1 MKKFLLM
8 ILTVILIFPLAM
20 NAQQIVDIGLGGT
33 STSSYLPLY
42 SFYNN
47 TLSEQIY
54 TASEIGMPGT
64 ITSIAFY
71 NAGSTKSPNLKIY
84 MINTNRTDFS
94 STTDWLPVTAGDLV
108 YDGSNVSLTAG
119 AWTTIQ
125 FDTPFSYDGV
135 SNLGLIVDANMS
147 WSSGLSCYVFSS
159 TSNCSMYVYSDGTD
173 YNAVGATYTASSRL
187 STKNQIKLGI
197 IPGAVNCHAV
207 GALNVSN
214 ISAFDANIIWGA
226 SEDPGTQILQ
236 YKTSTMS
243 WEDNDVVTDYPTDTT
258 YSFSGQ
264 LTPTTTY
271 NVRVA
276 NMCAGGDTSVWR
288 NTTFRTGCAPV
299 DSLPY
304 VENFDTYGTGGAAN
318 YPECWNKLSTYTS
331 GTTPYISSTNYQG
344 VGSLY
349 FYVGSASQ
357 YNMAIMH
364 EIDATIPINTLQVSF
379 AYRASNATD
388 RLIVGIIDDITDGT
402 TFTPIDT
409 VYPVVG
415 NASAWDE
422 RVVTFDQYTGTGN
435 HIAFKNEYTSTYCYA
450 YIDNVTVDLIS
461 TCAKPTDV
469 SITNYTTEGA
479 DINWVPAGNES
490 AWEVVAVPA
499 GQDVNTGTPEPTTT
513 YPYTLTNLQDNT
525 TYDVYVRADCGS
537 GEYSGWTFKRT
548 FKTNP
553 ECSVPLNVTV
563 SQISTNSA
571 LVSWDPAVFGAS
583 NYTVG
588 YSEAGQNNWTVQVVN
603 GTQYMISGLT
613 LNTSYNVY
621 VGSNCAAGHADSV
634 TVAFTTRSCLV
645 GGDLQIG
652 DGTSTSSYL
661 PEYATYNYSYT
672 QQIYLA
678 SEMNGQAAINSI
690 SFDAESI
697 ATANRHLKIYLMHTS
712 AAGSS
717 WLDASSAQLVC
728 DTTINLTTG
737 WNTFNFT
744 APFQYNGIDNLAVI
758 VIDATGSWS
767 SSNSF
772 YCHTTSQSL
781 AQYNYQDNTPYS
793 ITSLPTSDGYGG
805 TTTSRN
811 NVIFGVPCDSTT
823 TCAAPNLYV
832 TSTTDNSVTVAWTPG
847 NLETSWELEYS
858 TEADT
863 TWISA
868 GSVTSPYTITGQSS
882 NMNVY
887 VRVRAN
893 CGGGETS
900 TWAVTSARTDC
911 SIVNTLPLTEN
922 FDNAPGSGAGNMVDC
937 WSTLTNYS
945 SSYPYT
951 SSSYANSGTYS
962 AYFYGTSAYFS
973 YLISPEFDPSI
984 ALNTLQVRFWAYKTS
999 IPYYIQVGV
1008 MTDPSD
1014 YSTFTQLSG
1023 NMTPSTTGSW
1033 EMLDVNLDE
1042 YNGTGHYI
1050 AFRIPQSYA
1059 SYMYVDD
1066 IAIDI
1071 IPTCAHVDSLQVSN
1085 MQATGATF
1093 TWVPGGSESAWDVAI
1108 VPGTDEVDLDTVNH
1122 ISVSGSPTLT
1132 VNDLNQ
1138 NTIYTVYVRANCGFE
1153 QSFWMNAEFMTTQ
1166 IPATLP
1172 FSCDFEDTTE
1182 AAMFACVNGTQPHK
1196 WVVGTATNNGGTH
1209 ALYISNDNG
1218 ASNSYAIGSA
1228 SSAWAYRD
1236 VEFPANPSGYTLT
1249 FDWRSYGESCCDYM
1263 RVFVGDPTPV
1273 TAGNYNQPAGS
1284 TDMMPN
1290 YNTSYP
1296 NYFNTASTYQTF
1308 TTTLPGMTETTVKR
1322 IYFLWRND
1330 GSIGTM
1336 PPASVDNI
1344 SIAAINCDAPT
1355 ALTVDSITATTAEVS
1370 WTTTAVTSVI
1380 LYKGDNDADWTEVTS
1395 VTSPYTL
1402 TNLSANTHYM
1412 VRVANIC
1419 DDGVNISPYVT
1430 TSFYTACA
1438 AISTLPYTE
1447 NFDNYTASTS
1457 TRPNCWSFP
1466 VTYSD
1471 APYITSNYY
1480 SSSPNSLYFQSETTN
1495 PTTAVSPQFDVDI
1508 HTLRVKFMLKAE
1520 STTSSGTFEIG
1531 VMSDPANVSTFESVR
1546 IIQPANTSWN
1556 QYVVDFDS
1564 TTLSGPGQYIAFRQ
1578 NSNSSVWYY
1587 WLDNVMV
1594 MNIPTCPEPDNLIST
1609 ANTSTSITID
1619 WTPNGGE
1626 SAWNIMYGVTGFDPA
1641 NGTVVPVTTHPYE
1654 VPNLETDSTYDFYVQ
1669 ADCGGGDESIWVG
1682 PYTLKPGTYIM
1693 PTTGNNTLTTC
1704 DMVIYDDGGLT
1715 GDYASNCE
1723 SYLTINPTD
1732 ASNLIAIQGTL
1743 STESCCDH
1751 LYIYD
1756 GASASGTLLGQ
1767 YEGTGVTIPQLVSTT
1782 GPITLHFH
1790 SDGSLVN
1797 SGFVLT
1803 VSCIPNTCPMPTGL
1817 TVSNVGSTSAD
1828 LSWTAGGTENSWAVE
1843 YKEASASTWITG
1855 VATTTSYQLTGLNA
1869 LTAYDVRVKADC
1881 GGGDESA
1888 YVTTSFTTIE
1898 GTTTCNAPTGLA
1910 VNNVTTNTATAS
1922 WTAGG
1927 TENSW
1932 NVQYKAAS
1940 ASNWQSAT
1948 ANATSYTMTG
1958 LTPNTAYQVRV
1969 QANCG
1974 AGNTSDWT
1982 TAVSF
1987 TTNQEQQTCPAP
1999 TNLTATIDA
2008 TSHTT
2013 VVLTWQQEANTANEW
2028 QVNYRISTESTWSTA
2043 TATSTTYTLTDLT
2056 PNVDYVANVVAHCTN
2071 GLNSDESNT
2080 VTFHTD
2086 DVGITNYLEKA
2097 VSLYPNPAT
2106 EMISVEVSD
2115 ANIMITGVEVY
2126 NVYGQLIN
2134 TIVSTENPLRINI
2147 SGLADGMYY
2156 VRVTTDGGVVTKN
2169 FVKK

>member
-1 MKKFLLM
+1 MKKLL
-8 ILTVILIFPLAM
+8 LLIMAVLLGFSSMQLS
-20 NAQQIVDIGLGGT
+20 AQQIVDIGLGGT

-54 TASEIGMPGT
+54 TADEIGMPGT

-197 IPGAVNCHAV
+197 IPDAVNCHAV
-207 GALNVSN
+207 GALDVSN

-243 WEDNDVVTDYPTDTT
+243 WDDNDVVTDYPTDTT

-304 VENFDTYGTGGAAN
+304 VENFDTYGTGSAAN

-331 GTTPYISSTNYQG
+331 GTTPYISSTHYSG

-357 YNMAIMH
+357 YNMAISQS
-364 EIDATIPINTLQVSF
+364 IDPTYPINTLQVSF
-379 AYRASNATD
+379 AYRASNPTD
-388 RLIVGIIDDITDGT
+388 RLIVGVIDDITDAN

-415 NASAWDE
+415 DASAWDE
-422 RVVTFDQYTGTGN
+422 RVVTFDQYTGTGT
-435 HIAFKNEYTSTYCYA
+435 HIAFKNEYTTTYAYA
-450 YIDNVTVDLIS
+450 YIDDVTVDLIS
-461 TCAKPTDV
+461 TCLKPTDV

-490 AWEVVAVPA
+490 SWEVVAVPA
-499 GQDVNTGTPEPTTT
+499 GQDVNSGTPEQASS
-513 YPYTLTNLQDNT
+513 YPYTLVNLQSNT
-525 TYDVYVRADCGS
+525 TYDVYVRADCGN
-537 GEYSGWTFKRT
+537 GDYSGWTFKRT
-548 FKTNP
+548 FTTNL
-553 ECSVPLNVTV
+553 ECSAPLNVAV
-563 SQISTNSA
+563 GQITTNSA
-571 LVSWDPAVFGAS
+571 LVTWDPAIFGVTD
-583 NYTVG
+583 YTVG
-588 YSEAGQNNWTVQVVN
+588 YSEVGQNNWTTQTVS

-613 LNTSYNVY
+613 ANTDYRVY

-634 TVAFTTRSCLV
+634 VVTFTTRSCMV
-645 GGDLQIG
+645 GGDLEIG
-652 DGTSTSSYL
+652 TGTGTSSYL
-661 PEYATYNYSYT
+661 PEYCLYNYSYT

-678 SEMNGQAAINSI
+678 SEMNGQAAIS
-690 SFDAESI
+690 SI
-697 ATANRHLKIYLMHTS
+697 AFNAEDIQNASRHLKIYLMHTT
-712 AAGSS
+712 AANSD
-717 WLDASSAQLVC
+717 WVNASSAQLVY
-728 DTTINLTTG
+728 DNTVTLTTG

-744 APFQYNGIDNLAVI
+744 SPFQYNGVDNLAVI
-758 VIDATGSWS
+758 VIDATGTWS

-781 AQYNYQDNTPYS
+781 AQYNCQDDTPYT
-793 ITSLPTSDGYGG
+793 INSLPTSDGYGG

-811 NVIFGVPCDSTT
+811 NVIFGVPCDSTA
-823 TCAAPNLYV
+823 TCVAPNAYV
-832 TSTTDNSVTVAWTPG
+832 TTTTDNSITVAWTPG
-847 NLETSWELEYS
+847 NTETSWELEY
-858 TEADT
+858 TADSV
-863 TWISA
+863 WIPA
-868 GSVTSPYTITGQSS
+868 GTVTSPYTITGLTD
-882 NMNVY
+882 NMTY
-887 VRVRAN
+887 IIRVRSL
-893 CGGGETS
+893 CGSDNSEWAMISGRTS
-900 TWAVTSARTDC
+900 C
-911 SIVNTLPLTEN
+911 SVVNLLPFTEN
-922 FDNAPGSGAGNMVDC
+922 FDDAPGSGAGNMVDC

-1033 EMLDVNLDE
+1033 EMLEVNLDD

-1066 IAIDI
+1066 ISIDV
-1071 IPTCAHVDSLQVSN
+1071 IPTCFHVEDLMTSN
-1085 MQATGATF
+1085 IGPMTATLEWTP
-1093 TWVPGGSESAWDVAI
+1093 VGSETSWEVAF
-1108 VPGTDEVDLDTVNH
+1108 VPGTGEVDLDTVNTVT
-1122 ISVSGSPTLT
+1122 VSGVPSYTESSLE
-1132 VNDLNQ
+1132 Q
-1138 NTIYTVYVRANCGFE
+1138 NTVYTAYVRANCG
-1153 QSFWMNAEFMTTQ
+1153 SDHSIWMSTTFMTTQ
-1166 IPATLP
+1166 VPGELP
-1172 FSCDFEDTTE
+1172 FFCDFENATE

-1196 WVVGTATNNGGTH
+1196 WVVGTATSNGGTH
-1209 ALYISNDNG
+1209 SLYISENNG
-1218 ASNSYAIGSA
+1218 TSNSYSISA
-1228 SSAWAYRD
+1228 TSNTWVYRD
-1236 VEFPANPSGYTLT
+1236 IEFPANPSGYTLS
-1249 FDWRSYGESCCDYM
+1249 FDWHGDGESCCDYM
-1263 RVFVGDPTPV
+1263 RVYVGAPALV
-1273 TAGNYNQPAGS
+1273 SAGSSSDPAGATS
-1284 TDMMPN
+1284 LMPN
-1290 YNTSYP
+1290 FNTSYP
-1296 NYFNTASTYQTF
+1296 NYFNTASSYQTF
-1308 TTTLPGMTETTVKR
+1308 TATLPGLTETTVQR
-1322 IYFLWRND
+1322 IYFLWHND
-1330 GSIGTM
+1330 GSVGTN
-1336 PPASVDNI
+1336 PPAAVDNI
-1344 SIAAINCDAPT
+1344 SIAVISCAAPT

-1370 WTTTAVTSVI
+1370 WTTTASTSVI
-1380 LYKGDNDADWTEVTS
+1380 LYKGDSDADWIEVTS
-1395 VTSPYTL
+1395 ATSPYTL
-1402 TNLSANTHYM
+1402 TNLSANTHYV
-1412 VRVANIC
+1412 VRVAANC
-1419 DDGVNISPYVT
+1419 DDGVSTSPYVS
-1430 TSFYTACA
+1430 TSFYTACDV
-1438 AISTLPYTE
+1438 ITTLPYTE
-1447 NFDNYTASTS
+1447 NFDSYTASTS

-1466 VTYSD
+1466 VTYSS
-1471 APYITSNYY
+1471 APYITANYY

-1495 PTTAVSPQFDVDI
+1495 PTTAVSPQFGADI

-1520 STTSSGTFEIG
+1520 SITSSGTFEIG
-1531 VMSDPANVSTFESVR
+1531 VMSDPTNVATFESVR

-1564 TTLSGPGQYIAFRQ
+1564 TAMTGPDRYIAFRQ
-1578 NSNSSVWYY
+1578 HSNSSVWYY
-1587 WLDNVMV
+1587 WLDNVTV

-1641 NGTVVPVTTHPYE
+1641 NGTVIPVTTHPYE

-1715 GDYASNCE
+1715 GDYNNNCE
-1723 SYLTINPTD
+1723 SILTINPVD
-1732 ASNLIAIQGTL
+1732 ATSLVAIQGTI

-1751 LYIYD
+1751 LYVYD
-1756 GASASGTLLGQ
+1756 GTSTSGTLLGQ
-1767 YEGTGVTIPQLVSTT
+1767 FDGQGATIPQVVSTS
-1782 GPITLHFH
+1782 GSLTLHFH
-1790 SDGSLVN
+1790 SDGSLVYE
-1797 SGFVLT
+1797 GFVLT
-1803 VSCIPNTCPMPTGL
+1803 VSCVPNTCPMPTGL
-1817 TVSNVGSTSAD
+1817 AASNVGSTTAD
-1828 LSWTAGGTENSWAVE
+1828 LTWTPGGTETSWIVG
-1843 YKEASASTWITG
+1843 YKESSASTWITD
-1855 VATTTSYQLTGLNA
+1855 VATTTSYQITGLNA
-1869 LTAYDVRVKADC
+1869 LTAYDVRVQADC
-1881 GGGDESA
+1881 GADSSFYA
-1888 YVTTSFTTIE
+1888 TTTFTTT
-1898 GTTTCNAPTGLA
+1898 GAPATCNTPTGLA
-1910 VNNVTTNTATAS
+1910 VNNVTTTTATAS

-1999 TNLTATIDA
+1999 TNLTATVD
-2008 TSHTT
+2008 HTDVT
-2013 VVLTWQQEANTANEW
+2013 LTWQQEANTANEW

-2056 PNVDYVANVVAHCTN
+2056 ANAQYVANVVAHCTN
-2071 GLNSDESNT
+2071 GLTSDESNT
-2080 VTFHTD
+2080 VTFE
-2086 DVGITNYLEKA
+2086 TNNIGVEDYLNKA
-2097 VSLYPNPAT
+2097 VTLYPNPAT
-2106 EMISVEVSD
+2106 EMVSVAVSD

-2134 TIVSTENPLRINI
+2134 TIVSTENPLRINV

-2156 VRVTTDGGVVTKN
+2156 VRVTTDNGVVTKN
-2169 FVKK
+2169 FVKR